1 MWIIRRTYETKKCL
15 KAFLKL
21 DFESAIKIENFN
33 DKQKNYHENF
43 LPLLSFSLQLK
54 YIIYYDVKKE
64 SIFGRGTFYLIQVA
78 CYFYCVTFL
87 GPL

>member
-1 MWIIRRTYETKKCL
+1 L

-64 SIFGRGTFYLIQVA
+64 EYFWQRNILFDPGGMLFLLRYIFRSVIKIKKSYLKD
-78 CYFYCVTFL
+78 
-87 GPL
+87 